1 MKRLIELIEDFS
13 KRSKEDNISA
23 YAAQAA
29 FFLILSAFPF
39 MILLLTLT
47 RFLPVEQEAFIHIL
61 KNVVTEEME
70 SYVIN
75 ILDELI
81 SRSGNTIM
89 SFSIIAALWSASR
102 GLLSISNGLN
112 SVYHT
117 KESRNYFVLRSFPP
131 VEYRIYTGG
140 NDCSH

>member
-61 KNVVTEEME
+61 KNVVTEAV
-70 SYVIN
+70 YQQWT
-75 ILDELI
+75 ELC
-81 SRSGNTIM
+81 
-89 SFSIIAALWSASR
+89 
-102 GLLSISNGLN
+102 LSHQGI
-112 SVYHT
+112 
-117 KESRNYFVLRSFPP
+117 P
-131 VEYRIYTGG
+131 
-140 NDCSH
+140 